1 MLVQEVGYPLALFF
15 AVALDYGGSGSCRKP
30 TDTEAFQQLLLQSLT
45 PSHKSICWIL
55 LAPCGSEVLGCH
67 PVNGILFMATVG
79 RNSIIDT
86 DRAIWTATEGLRCRH

>member
-15 AVALDYGGSGSCRKP
+15 AVTLDYGGSGSCRKP

-79 RNSIIDT
+79 SV
-86 DRAIWTATEGLRCRH
+86 TAAMANA